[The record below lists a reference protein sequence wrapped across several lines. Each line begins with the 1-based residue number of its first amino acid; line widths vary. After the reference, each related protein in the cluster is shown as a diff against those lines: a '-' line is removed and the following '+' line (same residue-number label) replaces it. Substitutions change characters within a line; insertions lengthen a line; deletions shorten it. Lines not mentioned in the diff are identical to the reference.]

1 MPKKYIKKILILY
14 YKTRICQKNIL
25 RCLLVIFPRN
35 GKNEK
40 ETILFSLLVFYFN
53 FQFSHQFEIKFE
65 EINIEKLVNMS
76 KMTIENS
83 DDLFEIEI
91 SNNNVGKQL
100 PISLFQDIEADL
112 CERLVHGSSPE
123 EDQTDRALE
132 FIQNIVDN
140 VSSELEGFLKGGNK
154 KNFLRILSKI
164 FTILLS
170 VKADSSE
177 KIIKIVKFSIST
189 VLKTWSEQN

>member
-25 RCLLVIFPRN
+25 RCLLVMFPRN

-53 FQFSHQFEIKFE
+53 FQFSHQFEIKFK
-65 EINIEKLVNMS
+65 EINIGKLVNMS
-76 KMTIENS
+76 KTAIKNS

-91 SNNNVGKQL
+91 EALNNNGGEQL
-100 PISLFQDIEADL
+100 PISLFQEIEADL
-112 CERLVHGSSPE
+112 CNRLIHEGSPE
-123 EDQTDRALE
+123 DDQTDGPLE

-140 VSSELEGFLKGGNK
+140 VRSEFEEFLKDGDK
-154 KNFLRILSKI
+154 KKFLRILSKI
-164 FTILLS
+164 FTILLN
-170 VKADSSE
+170 VKADSSV
-177 KIIKIVKFSIST
+177 KIK
-189 VLKTWSEQN
+189 L